1 MGASFE
7 SYDVLGG
14 HHRCVKDYTASIAT
28 PLRALLEDSA
38 TAMPDQGGLILPLT
52 ESGKRNGLVP

>member
-38 TAMPDQGGLILPLT
+38 APMPAQSGLRHPA
-52 ESGKRNGLVP
+52 KRDGLVP